1 MKKAMC
7 LILSFSL
14 MFSLCACGPKDP
26 EPTGD
31 ASKPGEETI
40 QPDGEGDPNGGETGL
55 DSIGDVDVE
64 AGLFNVTITV
74 PADFLDEGITQEQLD
89 AQAKD
94 SGFKSI
100 TLNDDGS
107 ATYVMTKA
115 QHKEMMDGIKQ
126 SIDDSLSEMVGS
138 EEYPSIVS
146 IEANNDYTEYKIVVN
161 TEEVGLAEG
170 FLVMGL
176 YIFSGMYHVFNGTEP
191 GNINIKYINEAT
203 GAIIEEANSNDI
215 G

>member
-1 MKKAMC
+1 MKRIVC
-7 LILSFSL
+7 LVLSFL
-14 MFSLCACGPKDP
+14 FLVSLCSCG
-26 EPTGD
+26 
-31 ASKPGEETI
+31 SKAPA
-40 QPDGEGDPNGGETGL
+40 PSETGG
-55 DSIGDVDVE
+55 DSEEKNTQQTADSEPSEDEIGIGAIGDVDS
-64 AGLFNVTITV
+64 GLFNVTITV
-74 PADFLDEGITQEQLD
+74 PADFLGEGVTQEQLD

-115 QHKEMMDGIKQ
+115 QHKKMMDEIKQ
-126 SIDDSLSEMVGS
+126 SIDESFSEMVGS

-146 IEANNDYTEYKIVVN
+146 IEANNDYTKYKIVLN

-170 FLVMGL
+170 FLAMGL
-176 YIFSGMYHVFNGTEP
+176 YISSGMYHVFNGTEP
-191 GNINIKYINEAT
+191 GNIHIQYINETT
-203 GAIIEEANSNDI
+203 GEIIQEANSDDM